1 MTKRS
6 LSKTADNILLAIY
19 QIWKDK
25 KEIEI
30 MFQGRPKKSE
40 TKKRQEFI
48 DDIISKYCCK
58 YNLSEGNIRKITG
71 IK

>member
-1 MTKRS
+1 MT
-6 LSKTADNILLAIY
+6 LSQTADNIKLAID

-30 MFQGRPKKSE
+30 MYQGRPKKNE
-40 TKKRQEFI
+40 TKKRKEFI
-48 DDIISKYCCK
+48 DNIISKYCGK